1 MSSAERRK
9 ISCKIWYLISR
20 TVSET
25 TRIAATTMIARLASS
40 RITQRIWSCIQK
52 SAAESGEQCLQ
63 RGSGRPRKCHSA
75 CTAYT
80 PPCLPSADLALFVF
94 GLHTAEAVKSLPR
107 KREIYL
113 RRANVA
119 KLDVDAQFVRRFL
132 NRLDYLLVR
141 HALEFRLMAGFKSL
155 KDAARCR
162 NRRRGSSLG
171 FRCARRAGVWL
182 CEYPGLSFQRS
193 PVCACSLV
201 SSLLLSGA
209 TMSQQS
215 SLTQVCRVSE
225 QEAQSTSGVTVT
237 LPIAARAH
245 EPRLGG
251 SFRL

>member
-1 MSSAERRK
+1 MRNTSSSVLPIPENAFFEQAVFDQELSQGLLELARFSLELLDLVRGGLTRRVAGEPF
-9 ISCKIWYLISR
+9 L
-20 TVSET
+20 
-25 TRIAATTMIARLASS
+25 ARLQELL
-40 RITQRIWSCIQK
+40 RPMVVQVLIDPFL
-52 SAAESGEQCLQ
+52 AAQLRNAVFAAQ
-63 RGSGRPRKCHSA
+63 AFQHD
-75 CTAYT
+75 
-80 PPCLPSADLALFVF
+80 ADLLFS
-94 GLHTAEAVKSLPR
+94 GMMP
-107 KREIYL
+107 
-113 RRANVA
+113 
-119 KLDVDAQFVRRFL
+119 
-132 NRLDYLLVR
+132 
-141 HALEFRLMAGFKSL
+141 
-155 KDAARCR
+155 
-162 NRRRGSSLG
+162 
-171 FRCARRAGVWL
+171 L